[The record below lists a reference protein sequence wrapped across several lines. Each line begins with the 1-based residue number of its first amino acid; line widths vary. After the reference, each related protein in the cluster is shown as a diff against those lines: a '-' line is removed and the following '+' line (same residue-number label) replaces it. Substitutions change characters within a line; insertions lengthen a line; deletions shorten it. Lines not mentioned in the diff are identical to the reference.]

1 MKRTISPVRK
11 IGGVIRVPGDKSIGH
26 RAALLPVLAS
36 ATVRVRNFPDN
47 ADCRTSLEAARKLG
61 VQVRTEVDGLVL
73 TPPDHISA
81 PADTIFDCANSG
93 TTARL
98 LSGIIA
104 GNNIEAGL
112 TGDKS
117 LSSRP
122 MKRIVDPLTQ
132 MGAELTTQDGHLPMT
147 IRGGR
152 LQDFEYQPPVA
163 SAQVKSAL
171 LLAGLASGCA
181 VTIREEKET
190 RDHTEIMLQELG
202 ASITVRKV
210 RPVRQPN
217 PDDPRKTRMRMPEPF
232 RKEIVLAAGSRIGG
246 GTIDIPGD
254 ISTAAFFFAAAAIAR
269 ASITVEQV
277 GLNPTRTAFLDHLK
291 MLGCQVVVS
300 DKTIVSGEPRGNV
313 TVTGS
318 VLKGR
323 KISGATTVGLIDE
336 IPIVAVMAAF
346 ADGTT
351 VIRDAD
357 ELRFK
362 ESDRLQA
369 TLENL
374 QVMGVKCGRLKDGLV
389 VEGGT
394 DLPGADFRSFGD
406 HRIAMAFSVAALS
419 LVGPSTVDDDSV
431 VDISCPGFYDLLD
444 TISI

>member
-11 IGGVIRVPGDKSIGH
+11 IGGIIHVPGDKSIGH
-26 RAALLPVLAS
+26 RAALLPILAQE
-36 ATVRVRNFPDN
+36 AVKVRNFPDN
-47 ADCRTSLEAARKLG
+47 ADCRVSLEAARKLG
-61 VQVRTEVDGLVL
+61 VQIRTEVDGLVL
-73 TPPDHISA
+73 TPPHHVSA

-98 LSGIIA
+98 LSGIVA
-104 GNNIEAGL
+104 GSNIEATI

-117 LSSRP
+117 LCARP
-122 MKRIVDPLTQ
+122 MKRIVDPLTR
-132 MGAELTTQDGHLPMT
+132 MGAELTTQDDHLPMT
-147 IRGGR
+147 IRGRR
-152 LQDFEYQPPVA
+152 LQDFEYQPPMA

-190 RDHTEIMLQELG
+190 RDHTEIMLHELG
-202 ASITVRKV
+202 ASIVVRKV
-210 RPVRQPN
+210 RPVRHPD
-217 PDDPRKTRMRMPEPF
+217 PDDPRKTRMRMPESF

-269 ASITVEQV
+269 ATITVEQV

-291 MLGCQVVVS
+291 AIGCNVVIS
-300 DKTIVSGEPRGNV
+300 DRMVVSGEPRGNV
-313 TVTGS
+313 TVTGRM
-318 VLKGR
+318 LKGR
-323 KISGATTVGLIDE
+323 KISGAATVGLIDE
-336 IPIVAVMAAF
+336 MPIVAVMAAF
-346 ADGTT
+346 ADGAT
-351 VIRDAD
+351 VIRDAG

-374 QVMGVKCGRLKDGLV
+374 QEMGVKCGRLEDGLV

-394 DLPGADFRSFGD
+394 NHPGADFRSFGD